1 MKRETK
7 HCLFKGKIMTTPKAE
22 VNIIEQVAELSQP
35 TAAKAGRPKREL
47 LSTVEIAQTCK
58 TCGIKYHA
66 NQNTYKDGTVVITP
80 PRCKK
85 CQTIHLTEG
94 RVNKVIMGFK
104 HIGNLKSR
112 LSPKQRDTII
122 SVLGNELKVLMDVYA
137 GNSVSVGGFKLV

>member
-1 MKRETK
+1 MKREK
-7 HCLFKGKIMTTPKAE
+7 QYCLFKGKIMTEPNVAQ
-22 VNIIEQVAELSQP
+22 QVAELSQGTQTP

-58 TCGIKYHA
+58 ACGIKYQA

-85 CQTIHLTEG
+85 CQTAHLTEG

-112 LSPKQRDTII
+112 LLPEQRDTII